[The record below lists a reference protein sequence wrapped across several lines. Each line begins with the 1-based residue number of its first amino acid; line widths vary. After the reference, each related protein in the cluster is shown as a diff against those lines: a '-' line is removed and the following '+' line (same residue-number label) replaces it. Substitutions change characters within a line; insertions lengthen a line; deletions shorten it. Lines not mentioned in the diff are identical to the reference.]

1 MQGGACYKARECSAC
16 GAQIIAFTEVQ
27 EAEGELVELG
37 SRKSGARKTP
47 EVDKEAVLRRVEM
60 GPTPEGPQ
68 IWMVLAPIPGTL
80 QGDGRRSGSNAD
92 AARAVHL
99 DAKLVEIA
107 EPSPSPNGRPRDGK
121 NISSA
126 RSPSASPSIFLR
138 APPIARSPRWIGV
151 CSSSL
156 MAVSKRIGTDDP
168 INCSVRMAADMCG
181 VGKSLAATALA
192 TLKTKGFIVRV
203 KRGERRQRRG
213 FASSWRITC
222 LPFRGAWPTCDYN
235 HILDRERN
243 RKVADDRKAETRFL
257 TPELEALWV
266 KTEASFMAG
275 TVRRGGQVING
286 AISGFTAMKSIRCAE
301 VSGRAD
307 IYGGNSSISG
317 LLPAYS
323 ASVRKGPA
331 RKEAL
336 GVQRP
341 IRPEDM
347 REARRR
353 AVPNPG
359 APQLGEHRG
368 GRSGALDQGDDA
380 ERSPPRH

>member
-1 MQGGACYKARECSAC
+1 MA
-16 GAQIIAFTEVQ
+16 
-27 EAEGELVELG
+27 
-37 SRKSGARKTP
+37 
-47 EVDKEAVLRRVEM
+47 
-60 GPTPEGPQ
+60 
-68 IWMVLAPIPGTL
+68 
-80 QGDGRRSGSNAD
+80 
-92 AARAVHL
+92 
-99 DAKLVEIA
+99 
-107 EPSPSPNGRPRDGK
+107 K

-126 RSPSASPSIFLR
+126 AVAVSIPEHLFASP
-138 APPIARSPRWIGV
+138 AYRSLSPLDRCLLIE
-151 CSSSL
+151 L
-156 MAVSKRIGTDDP
+156 IAVSKRIGTDDP

-181 VGKSLAATALA
+181 VGKSHAATALA

-243 RKVADDRKAETRFL
+243 RKVADDRKGETRFL

-286 AISGFTAMKSIRCAE
+286 DISGFTAMKSIRCAE
-301 VSGRAD
+301 VSGGAD
-307 IYGGNSSISG
+307 IYGVNSSISG

-323 ASVRKGPA
+323 ASVRKGPP

-353 AVPNPG
+353 AVPNPRKFARTPVPSSSPKSLLTTPAAG
-359 APQLGEHRG
+359 NQAPTISL
-368 GRSGALDQGDDA
+368 SS
-380 ERSPPRH
+380 ERTTP